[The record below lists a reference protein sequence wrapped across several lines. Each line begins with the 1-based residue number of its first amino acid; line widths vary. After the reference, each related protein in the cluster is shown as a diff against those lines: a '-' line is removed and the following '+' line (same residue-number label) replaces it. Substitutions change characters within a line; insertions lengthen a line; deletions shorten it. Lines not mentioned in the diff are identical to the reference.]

1 MRALR
6 NVSTAA
12 NMRRVRSLAF
22 AALGFVLLLPATS
35 LAQERSLPS
44 APPRLTLLDPVPSL
58 LKGSAVTTN
67 ANTLGTKGR
76 AVEGT
81 ATDAAS
87 ELVLRIPAN
96 AVGEQFTITVINDQG
111 AQSTSSA
118 EDGGLGAIGTTT
130 FAASQLTVT
139 AVTTTAGAMAFAIY
153 GSPIDFPRLEGQDVN
168 EAERFINLQVQALD
182 TGLSSETS
190 VTLLRP
196 PLVLIHGLWASAASW
211 DDFTPLI
218 TDSRWF
224 ISRADYSKVI
234 GGQIKSYSP
243 PVPSWARGSIASS
256 PASALGFAYNA
267 PTVLQQI
274 YSFITSFKNGTNPAN
289 VPVAGVQADI
299 VAHSMG
305 GDITRTLPSI
315 TQFYHPITFGLGFI
329 HKVIT
334 IGTPHLG
341 SPLATMLLTS
351 SNECVRGVLSTNGS
365 PSFTSVTFKNGTTAT
380 GGVADLQGDG
390 FGGGLSAPLQKLQN
404 PIPHPLPTAL
414 IQGLESQSQ
423 LDGLNSSSAAK
434 AIRLLCFTDPL
445 AKDLTSTGWPKIF
458 GQDSDSIVPALS
470 AVAGLSTFTV
480 VNGVIHSQSSE
491 ELGFGPPAELDAAGG
506 IPDTVVNLLNTPVSD
521 SAYVPLP
528 QQ

>member
-1 MRALR
+1 MPDSRTTALA
-6 NVSTAA
+6 T
-12 NMRRVRSLAF
+12 RVFFPTPVR
-22 AALGFVLLLPATS
+22 VLLSCIVLIPALS
-35 LAQERSLPS
+35 IAQDISLPS
-44 APPRLTLLDPVPSL
+44 TPPQLTLLDPVPSL
-58 LKGSAVTTN
+58 LKGAAVTTN
-67 ANTLGTKGR
+67 LNTLASKGR
-76 AVEGT
+76 IVEGT
-81 ATDAAS
+81 AADSAS

-118 EDGGLGAIGTTT
+118 EDGGLGQIGTASFT
-130 FAASQLTVT
+130 ASQLTVT
-139 AVTTTAGAMAFAIY
+139 AMNTTLGPMAFAIY
-153 GSPIDFPRLEGQDVN
+153 GSPLDFPRPEGQDIN
-168 EAERFINLQVQALD
+168 DAERFVNLHIQALD

-196 PLVLIHGLWASAASW
+196 PLILIHGLWASAASW

-218 TDSRWF
+218 TDPRWF
-224 ISRADYSKVI
+224 ISRADYSKII

-243 PVPSWARGSIASS
+243 PVPSWAKSSIANS

-267 PTVLQQI
+267 PVVLQQI
-274 YSFITSFKNGTNPAN
+274 YNFINSFKNGTNPAN

-315 TQFYHPITFGLGFI
+315 TQFYHPITFTLGFV

-334 IGTPHLG
+334 IGTPHWG

-351 SNECVRGVLSTNGS
+351 KNECVRGVLATNGS
-365 PSFTSVTFKNGTTAT
+365 PSFISVTFKNGSTAT

-390 FGGGLSAPLQKLQN
+390 FGGGLSAALQKLQT

-423 LDGLNSSSAAK
+423 LDGLNSSSAAQ

-445 AKDLTSTGWPKIF
+445 AKDLTSSGWPKIF
-458 GQDSDSIVPALS
+458 GQESDSIVPALS
-470 AVAGLSTFTV
+470 AVAGLTNFTA

-506 IPDTVVNLLNTPVSD
+506 IPETVIDLLNTPVNN
-521 SAYVPLP
+521 ATYVLLP
-528 QQ
+528 HQ

>member
-1 MRALR
+1 MPVSVTIAPANRVSFSAACLLALSCS
-6 NVSTAA
+6 VL
-12 NMRRVRSLAF
+12 VP
-22 AALGFVLLLPATS
+22 ALS
-35 LAQERSLPS
+35 MAQEFSLPS
-44 APPRLTLLDPVPSL
+44 TPPQLTLLDPVPTL

-67 ANTLGTKGR
+67 ANTLATKGR
-76 AVEGT
+76 LVEGT
-81 ATDAAS
+81 AADSAS

-96 AVGEQFTITVINDQG
+96 SVGEQFTLTVVNDQG
-111 AQSTSSA
+111 TQSTSSA
-118 EDGGLGAIGTTT
+118 EDGGLGKIGTTT
-130 FAASQLTVT
+130 FSASQLTVT
-139 AVTTTAGAMAFAIY
+139 AVSTTAGPMAFAIY
-153 GSPIDFPRLEGQDVN
+153 GGPLDFPRPEDQDVN
-168 EAERFINLQVQALD
+168 NAERFINLQVQALD

-218 TDSRWF
+218 NDPRWL
-224 ISRADYSKVI
+224 ISRADYSKII

-243 PVPSWARGSIASS
+243 PLPSWARGSVANS

-267 PTVLQQI
+267 PTVLLQI
-274 YSFITSFKNGTNPAN
+274 YNFITSFKNGTNPAN
-289 VPVAGVQADI
+289 LPVAGVQADI

-305 GDITRTLPSI
+305 GDVTRTLPMI
-315 TQFYHPITFGLGFI
+315 AQFYHPTTFSLGFV

-334 IGTPHLG
+334 IGTPHWG

-351 SNECVRGVLSTNGS
+351 NNECVRGVLATNGS

-390 FGGGLSAPLQKLQN
+390 FGGGLSSALQKLQN
-404 PIPHPLPTAL
+404 PIAHPLPTAL

-445 AKDLTSTGWPKIF
+445 AKDLTSSGWPKIF

-470 AVAGLSTFTV
+470 AVAGLSQFTV

-506 IPDTVVNLLNTPVSD
+506 IPDTVIDLLNTPIND
-521 SAYVPLP
+521 ATYVLLP

>member
-1 MRALR
+1 MPVFRTIAPAKF
-6 NVSTAA
+6 S
-12 NMRRVRSLAF
+12 SLCISLF
-22 AALGFVLLLPATS
+22 AVLTFLVLPATS
-35 LAQERSLPS
+35 LAQEASLPS
-44 APPRLTLLDPVPSL
+44 IPPQVTLLDPVPSL
-58 LKGSAVTTN
+58 LKGAAVTTN
-67 ANTLGTKGR
+67 VNTLATKGR
-76 AVEGT
+76 VVDGT
-81 ATDAAS
+81 AADSAS

-96 AVGEQFTITVINDQG
+96 AAGEQFTIVVLNDQG
-111 AQSTSSA
+111 AQSTSST

-130 FAASQLTVT
+130 FTASQLTVA
-139 AVTTTAGAMAFAIY
+139 AVNTTTGPMAFAIY
-153 GSPIDFPRLEGQDVN
+153 GSPLDFPRPEGQDTN
-168 EAERFINLQVQALD
+168 DAERFVSLRVQALD
-182 TGLSSETS
+182 TGLQSETP

-196 PLVLIHGLWASAASW
+196 PLVLIHGLWANAASW

-218 TDSRWF
+218 NDTRWF
-224 ISRADYSKVI
+224 ISRADYSKII

-243 PVPSWARGSIASS
+243 PVPSWARGSIANS

-274 YSFITSFKNGTNPAN
+274 YNFISNFKNGTNPAN
-289 VPVAGVQADI
+289 MPVAGVQADI

-315 TQFYHPITFGLGFI
+315 TQFYHPITFSLGFV

-334 IGTPHLG
+334 IGTPHWG

-351 SNECVRGVLSTNGS
+351 SNECVRGVLATNGS

-380 GGVADLQGDG
+380 GGVADLRGDG
-390 FGGGLSAPLQKLQN
+390 FGGGLSAALQMLQN

-423 LDGLNSSSAAK
+423 LDGLNSSSAAR

-458 GQDSDSIVPALS
+458 GQESDSIVPALS
-470 AVAGLSTFTV
+470 AVAGLNTFTV

-491 ELGFGPPAELDAAGG
+491 ELGFGPPAELDAGGG
-506 IPDTVVNLLNTPVSD
+506 IPETVIDLLNTPINN
-521 SAYVPLP
+521 ATYVPLP

>member
-1 MRALR
+1 MSTSR
-6 NVSTAA
+6 NMSAA
-12 NMRRVRSLAF
+12 NSCCPRLLAF
-22 AALGFVLLLPATS
+22 MALAFTLLLCATS
-35 LAQERSLPS
+35 FAQEGSLPS
-44 APPRLTLLDPVPSL
+44 APPQLTLLDPVPAL
-58 LKGSAVTTN
+58 LKGAAVTTN
-67 ANTLGTKGR
+67 ANTLATKGR
-76 AVEGT
+76 VVEGT
-81 ATDAAS
+81 AADSAS

-96 AVGEQFTITVINDQG
+96 SVGEQFTLTVINDQSV
-111 AQSTSSA
+111 QSTSSI
-118 EDGGLGAIGTTT
+118 EDGGLGAIGTAT
-130 FAASQLTVT
+130 FAASQLTIT
-139 AVTTTAGAMAFAIY
+139 AVSTTAGPMAIAIY
-153 GSPIDFPRLEGQDVN
+153 GSPLDFPRPEGQDVS
-168 EAERFINLQVQALD
+168 EAERFINLKVQALD

-211 DDFTPLI
+211 NDFTPLI

-224 ISRADYSKVI
+224 ISRADYSKII
-234 GGQIKSYSP
+234 GGQIKSYAP
-243 PVPSWARGSIASS
+243 PVPSWAKSSIANT

-274 YSFITSFKNGTNPAN
+274 YNFITSFKNGTNPAN

-315 TQFYHPITFGLGFI
+315 SQFYHPTTFTLGFV

-334 IGTPHLG
+334 IGTPHWG
-341 SPLATMLLTS
+341 SPLATMLLNS
-351 SNECVRGVLSTNGS
+351 NNECVRGVLSTNGS
-365 PSFTSVTFKNGTTAT
+365 PSFTSVTFKSGSTAT
-380 GGVADLQGDG
+380 GGVADLEGDG
-390 FGGGLSAPLQKLQN
+390 FGGGLSVPLQKLQN

-423 LDGLNSSSAAK
+423 LDGLNSSSAAQ

-445 AKDLTSTGWPKIF
+445 ARDLTSTGWPKIF

-506 IPDTVVNLLNTPVSD
+506 IPETVINLLNTPVNNST
-521 SAYVPLP
+521 YVPLP
-528 QQ
+528 E